1 MALGGVLRSAG
12 VFATAIRAKMAA
24 SGRLRAAGLLF
35 ETSKG
40 WSVAVAAFAVASA
53 VLPILLLV
61 ALGLVIDDLPAA
73 IRHGMSAPGGHRLEL
88 ALVFACVAYLA
99 NLLLGPCVVASPRPV
114 PDVLD
119 RGVQFSGVSFTFP
132 GTERVVLEDVSHLLP
147 AGSSVALVGE
157 NGAGK
162 TTLIK
167 LLTGMYRPTAGSI
180 HIDGTSLDE
189 FDLESWRRR
198 TTAAFQDFVRFE
210 LLAGEAVGVGDLPR
224 IGDEAAILA
233 ALERAHGADAVDNLP
248 DGLRTPLGRSLPD
261 GRDLSGGQ
269 WQKVALGRAMMRE
282 RPILLVLDEPT
293 ASLDAPTEAALF
305 ERYVGASRR
314 GAERSGAVTLFVSH
328 RFSTVRAADLIVVLH
343 EGRVVEQGSHD
354 DLIAFGGRYAELFEL
369 QARSYR

>member
-1 MALGGVLRSAG
+1 M
-12 VFATAIRAKMAA
+12 T
-24 SGRLRAAGLLF
+24 
-35 ETSKG
+35 
-40 WSVAVAAFAVASA
+40 
-53 VLPILLLV
+53 
-61 ALGLVIDDLPAA
+61 
-73 IRHGMSAPGGHRLEL
+73 
-88 ALVFACVAYLA
+88 
-99 NLLLGPCVVASPRPV
+99 
-114 PDVLD
+114 
-119 RGVQFSGVSFTFP
+119 FTYP
-132 GTERVVLEDVSHLLP
+132 GTDRIVLQDVSVLLP

-157 NGAGK
+157 NSAGK

-180 HIDGTSLDE
+180 HIDDTPLDDV
-189 FDLESWRRR
+189 DLESWRQR

-224 IGDEAAILA
+224 IGDEPAILA
-233 ALERAHGADAVDNLP
+233 ALERAHGADALDSLP

-269 WQKVALGRAMMRE
+269 WQKVALGRAMMRD

-314 GAERSGAVTLFVSH
+314 SAERSGAVTLFVSH

-354 DLIAFGGRYAELFEL
+354 DLIASGGRYAELFEL